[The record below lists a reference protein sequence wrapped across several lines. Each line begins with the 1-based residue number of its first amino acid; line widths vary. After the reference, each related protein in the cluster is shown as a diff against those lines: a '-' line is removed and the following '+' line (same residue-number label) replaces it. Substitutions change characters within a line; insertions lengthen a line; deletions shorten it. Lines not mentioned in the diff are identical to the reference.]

1 MVWFYLAYNVQN
13 MEWFLFLTYVC
24 IYNKLMVLV
33 LLMHNLLSIFP
44 HIVQMLGYFHL
55 LLVHFLLLLEI
66 LQVLSVLL
74 IFSCNVL
81 VFDALLVC
89 HLGHILWILLACNCF
104 FLVFQYYLSLFC
116 LLSVVFSNCLYYYV
130 FIVTFFDWKTKPD
143 RGMDGKFGRC
153 RVN

>member
-24 IYNKLMVLV
+24 NYNKLMVLV
-33 LLMHNLLSIFP
+33 LLMHNPLSIFP
-44 HIVQMLGYFHL
+44 HIVQMLGCFRL

-66 LQVLSVLL
+66 LQVLFVLL
-74 IFSCNVL
+74 IFSCSVL
-81 VFDALLVC
+81 FFDVLLVC
-89 HLGHILWILLACNCF
+89 HLGRILWILLACNCF
-104 FLVFQYYLSLFC
+104 FLAFQYYLSLFC

-143 RGMDGKFGRC
+143 RG
-153 RVN
+153 